1 VPRTRLLDTSTFRL
15 TVLYVG
21 LFSLSVLALLS
32 MVYVL
37 SVRFMDDQIE
47 EAIRE
52 DVAGLH
58 LYLQSPRIGTLQEV
72 IQKRSEREPALKS
85 IYSLVDLAT
94 GQLLAGHDLPSSIW
108 RWSDANQLVRFQ
120 VPVEETAK
128 SGKEMHHA
136 VAQLV
141 AIDGRFLLLVGRDI
155 QDRLNTLGIIRI
167 SVAIGTGLMLV
178 LGVVGGYVMSR
189 WMLRRLDV
197 INRTTSRIMAGD
209 FSRRIEVSDTD
220 DEFDELGRNVN
231 LMLDR
236 IDRLLAGMRQV
247 TDDIAHDLRTPLSR
261 LRSRI
266 ELGMMRDLSQEETR
280 ELLEATI
287 RDADGLI
294 ETFNALLSIARAEA
308 GSQRTEWEAI
318 DLSEV
323 VSEVFELYEPL
334 AEENGIELTAETEP
348 HVTTLGSRQLVAQ
361 AIANLTDNAIK
372 YTPAGGRVWLRT
384 RTRPAPQVEVADTGP
399 GIPPDQ
405 REHAKARFVRLDAT
419 RGTPGSGLGLSLVDA
434 VAKLHDARLE
444 LGDREPG
451 GLKVLLTFQPSPS
464 PMHERPIHT
473 PDIPAGYAGSGLA
486 TDGPAS

>member
-1 VPRTRLLDTSTFRL
+1 
-15 TVLYVG
+15 
-21 LFSLSVLALLS
+21 
-32 MVYVL
+32 M
-37 SVRFMDDQIE
+37 
-47 EAIRE
+47 
-52 DVAGLH
+52 
-58 LYLQSPRIGTLQEV
+58 
-72 IQKRSEREPALKS
+72 IQRRSEREPALKS
-85 IYSLVDLAT
+85 IYSLVDFAT
-94 GQLLAGHDLPSSIW
+94 GRLLAGHDLPSSIW
-108 RWSDANQLVRFQ
+108 RWSEADQLVRFQ

-128 SGKEMHHA
+128 AGKEMHHA

-141 AIDGRFLLLVGRDI
+141 PIDGRFLLLVGRDI
-155 QDRLNTLGIIRI
+155 QDRLNTLRIIRI

-209 FSRRIEVSDTD
+209 LSRRIEVSDTD

-266 ELGMMRDLSQEETR
+266 ELGMMRDLAQEETR

-318 DLSEV
+318 DLSQV

-334 AEENGIELTAETEP
+334 AEEKGIELSVETEP
-348 HVTTLGSRQLVAQ
+348 QVATLGSRQLVAQ

-372 YTPAGGRVWLRT
+372 YTPPGGHVWLRT
-384 RTRPAPQVEVADTGP
+384 RARPAPQVEVADTGP

-434 VAKLHDARLE
+434 VARLHDAKLE
-444 LGDREPG
+444 LGDRDTG
-451 GLKVLLTFQPSPS
+451 GLKVVLTFLPSPAPS
-464 PMHERPIHT
+464 PGRPTHT
-473 PDIPAGYAGSGLA
+473 PQAPTGYAGLGLA
-486 TDGPAS
+486 TERPGG